1 MMIRGYEIT
10 ARMIAIAVAVL
21 ALVIG
26 PMLVVRSCDKR
37 HSQAAQERVED
48 SQAQAAS
55 NSAAD
60 AIATVSASGE
70 AERASE
76 DLTRAN
82 DRDIR
87 AAEGAEVKVG
97 AGVNAAG
104 LKALCKRAAYRSDP
118 KCKGAVR

>member
-1 MMIRGYEIT
+1 MMIRGY
-10 ARMIAIAVAVL
+10 AIAGRTI
-21 ALVIG
+21 ALVVGVIVLILAVG
-26 PMLVVRSCDKR
+26 LFVRSCDQR
-37 HSQAAQERVED
+37 RSRAAQERVED

-60 AIATVSASGE
+60 AIATVSRSGE
-70 AERASE
+70 AEKASE

-87 AAEGAEVKVG
+87 AADGANVQVG

-104 LKALCKRAAYRSDP
+104 RAALCKRAAYRNDP
-118 KCKGAVR
+118 KCKGAR

>member
-1 MMIRGYEIT
+1 MMIRGYEMT

-21 ALVIG
+21 ALIIG

-60 AIATVSASGE
+60 AIATVSASGRNE
-70 AERASE
+70 AASE
-76 DLTRAN
+76 ELTRSNEKA
-82 DRDIR
+82 IR
-87 AAEGAEVKVG
+87 AADGAND
-97 AGVNAAG
+97 AVNPSVRDAG
-104 LKALCKRAAYRSDP
+104 LASLCRRKAYRNDP
-118 KCKGAVR
+118 KCSHK